1 MKSKEEIAKLV
12 CGENYS
18 LDMLIEK
25 GFYLSGDIIQ
35 IDSRNCISRG
45 EIDKIFQP
53 EKIILDFCK
62 KRNIIIDTSEPK
74 QKGAAGYAIEGD
86 LIEQTKKVL
95 GIMQSSV
102 FLYKEY
108 YNAFMYMKPYTQNMV
123 EKFGYST
130 KNWNNPYKSV
140 IVGENVANESDYN
153 RLTKEERELFK
164 GYLTQKEAFELS
176 TVMKFYLCISMIAA
190 YKEEMHKDYIIMY
203 KNSIYLNHRSLQAI
217 KKLGADITECLDTYG
232 NQVLFIDLR
241 NFRADKESILDKN
254 LIKEFLPEVIDSQ
267 EVEQKDEKNP
277 KKRKKIIR
285 NKVIQKIDETER
297 TDR

>member
-1 MKSKEEIAKLV
+1 MFCKGV
-12 CGENYS
+12 YS
-18 LDMLIEK
+18 LCQDVV
-25 GFYLSGDIIQ
+25 
-35 IDSRNCISRG
+35 
-45 EIDKIFQP
+45 
-53 EKIILDFCK
+53 
-62 KRNIIIDTSEPK
+62 
-74 QKGAAGYAIEGD
+74 YAH
-86 LIEQTKKVL
+86 V
-95 GIMQSSV
+95 
-102 FLYKEY
+102 
-108 YNAFMYMKPYTQNMV
+108 
-123 EKFGYST
+123 
-130 KNWNNPYKSV
+130 
-140 IVGENVANESDYN
+140 
-153 RLTKEERELFK
+153 R
-164 GYLTQKEAFELS
+164 
-176 TVMKFYLCISMIAA
+176 
-190 YKEEMHKDYIIMY
+190 YIIMY